1 MNVASLLYTAFLMS
15 IIPLEHRGKTS
26 SILGIARRIAI
37 IPGRSIGG
45 YLLEINLE
53 LPLKTTAVLYTLGLR
68 LLAILLRREESK

>member
-1 MNVASLLYTAFLMS
+1 MNVARPLYTAFLMS

-45 YLLEINLE
+45 YLLEIKLRATIKNYSS
-53 LPLKTTAVLYTLGLR
+53 TIHIRSRIISNTA
-68 LLAILLRREESK
+68 